1 MKSPTQLNKLINR
14 IKSEGWTYPT
24 EYAYVSDAFARI
36 VIPSGR
42 KGAGTIRTMKQAN
55 DYLIKKYGS
64 EAILFTQEEYDE
76 ELTSLRSVLS
86 DRLTYR
92 DYMRKE
98 RQNMIDIIYDAL
110 EYMGVEYIDVS
121 NISNEQ
127 MKDAIE
133 RASRDTKNDS
143 RGSPQFYEY
152 LMSYLA

>member
-14 IKSEGWTYPT
+14 LKSEGWTYPT

-76 ELTSLRSVLS
+76 ELSSLRSVIS

-92 DYMRKE
+92 NYMRKE
-98 RQNMIDIIYDAL
+98 RQNMIEIIDEAM
-110 EYMGVEYIDVS
+110 EQTGEYIDVRQF
-121 NISNEQ
+121 SNEQ

-133 RASRDTKNDS
+133 NASRDARNDS

>member
-1 MKSPTQLNKLINR
+1 MNSPTQLNKLINR

-24 EYAYVSDAFARI
+24 EYAYISDAFARI

-55 DYLIKKYGS
+55 EYLIKKYGS

-76 ELTSLRSVLS
+76 ELTNLRSALS

-98 RQNMIDIIYDAL
+98 RQNMIEIIEEAMDNTG
-110 EYMGVEYIDVS
+110 EYVDVRS
-121 NISNEQ
+121 ISNEQ

-133 RASRDTKNDS
+133 NASRDAKNDS

>member
-76 ELTSLRSVLS
+76 ELASLRSVLS

-92 DYMRKE
+92 NYMRKE
-98 RQNMIDIIYDAL
+98 RQNMIEIIEEAMEQTGRYVD
-110 EYMGVEYIDVS
+110 YR

-133 RASRDTKNDS
+133 HASRAAKNDS

-152 LMSYLA
+152 LMTYLS

>member
-1 MKSPTQLNKLINR
+1 MKTPTQLNKLINR

-76 ELTSLRSVLS
+76 EFTNLRSALAG
-86 DRLTYR
+86 RLTYSNF
-92 DYMRKE
+92 MREE
-98 RQNMIDIIYDAL
+98 RINMISIIEEAMDKT
-110 EYMGVEYIDVS
+110 GRFIDYR
-121 NISNEQ
+121 NISNEK
-127 MKDAIE
+127 MKEAIE
-133 RASRDTKNDS
+133 NAHRDSINDS

-152 LMSYLA
+152 LLSYLA

>member
-24 EYAYVSDAFARI
+24 EYAYISDAFARLI
-36 VIPSGR
+36 IPSGR

-64 EAILFTQEEYDE
+64 EAILFTQQEYDE
-76 ELTSLRSVLS
+76 ELTNLRSAIS

-92 DYMRKE
+92 TYMRKE
-98 RQNMIDIIYDAL
+98 RQNMIEIIEEAM
-110 EYMGVEYIDVS
+110 EQTGEYIDVRQL
-121 NISNEQ
+121 SNEQ

-133 RASRDTKNDS
+133 NASRDARNDS
-143 RGSPQFYEY
+143 SGSPQFYEY

>member
-55 DYLIKKYGS
+55 EYLIKKYGS
-64 EAILFTQEEYDE
+64 EAILFTQEEYNE
-76 ELTSLRSVLS
+76 ELTNLRSALS
-86 DRLTYR
+86 GSLTYR
-92 DYMRKE
+92 GYMRKE
-98 RQNMIDIIYDAL
+98 RQNMIETIEEAM
-110 EYMGVEYIDVS
+110 EYTGEYVDFQH
-121 NISNEQ
+121 ISNEQ

-133 RASRDTKNDS
+133 NASRYAKNDS
-143 RGSPQFYEY
+143 RGSPTFYEY
-152 LMSYLA
+152 LMAYLA

>member
-14 IKSEGWTYPT
+14 LKSEGWTYPT
-24 EYAYVSDAFARI
+24 EYAYISDAFARI

-42 KGAGTIRTMKQAN
+42 KGAGTIRTMEQAN
-55 DYLIKKYGS
+55 NYLIKKYGS

-76 ELTSLRSVLS
+76 ELTNLRSVLS
-86 DRLTYR
+86 DSLTYR
-92 DYMRKE
+92 DYMHKE
-98 RQNMIDIIYDAL
+98 RQNMIEIIEEAMDNTG
-110 EYMGVEYIDVS
+110 EYVDVR

-133 RASRDTKNDS
+133 RASRDAKNDS

>member
-24 EYAYVSDAFARI
+24 EYAYISDAFARI

-64 EAILFTQEEYDE
+64 DAIIFTQEEYDE
-76 ELTSLRSVLS
+76 ELTNLRSALS

-98 RQNMIDIIYDAL
+98 RQNMIEIIEEAMDKTG
-110 EYMGVEYIDVS
+110 EYVDVRS
-121 NISNEQ
+121 ISNEQ

-133 RASRDTKNDS
+133 NASRDAKNDS

>member
-1 MKSPTQLNKLINR
+1 MTSPTQLNKLINR

-24 EYAYVSDAFARI
+24 EYAYISDAFARI
-36 VIPSGR
+36 IIPSGR

-76 ELTSLRSVLS
+76 ELTNLRSALS

-98 RQNMIDIIYDAL
+98 RKNMIEIIEEAM
-110 EYMGVEYIDVS
+110 EKTGRYIDYR
-121 NISNEQ
+121 NISNEK
-127 MKDAIE
+127 MKEAIE
-133 RASRDTKNDS
+133 SAHRDSIKDS

-152 LMSYLA
+152 LMTYLA

>member
-36 VIPSGR
+36 VVPSGR
-42 KGAGTIRTMKQAN
+42 KGAGTIRTMKQSN

-76 ELTSLRSVLS
+76 ELASLRSVIS

-98 RQNMIDIIYDAL
+98 RQSMIEIIEEAMDNTG
-110 EYMGVEYIDVS
+110 EYVDVQ

-133 RASRDTKNDS
+133 HASRDAKNDS

>member
-1 MKSPTQLNKLINR
+1 MKSPTQLNRLINR
-14 IKSEGWTYPT
+14 LKSEGWIYPT

-42 KGAGTIRTMKQAN
+42 KGSGTIRTMKQAN
-55 DYLIKKYGS
+55 DYLTKKYGS

-76 ELTSLRSVLS
+76 ELASLRSVIS

-92 DYMRKE
+92 NYMRKE
-98 RQNMIDIIYDAL
+98 RQNMIEIIEEAMDNTG
-110 EYMGVEYIDVS
+110 EYVDVR

-133 RASRDTKNDS
+133 HASRDAKNDS

>member
-24 EYAYVSDAFARI
+24 EYAYISDAFARI

-42 KGAGTIRTMKQAN
+42 KGAGTIRTMEQAN

-86 DRLTYR
+86 DRLTYSN
-92 DYMRKE
+92 YMKKE
-98 RQNMIDIIYDAL
+98 RQNMIEIIEEAMDNTG
-110 EYMGVEYIDVS
+110 EYVDVR

-127 MKDAIE
+127 MKEAIE
-133 RASRDTKNDS
+133 RASRDAKNDS

-152 LMSYLA
+152 LMSYLS

>member
-55 DYLIKKYGS
+55 EYLTKKYGS
-64 EAILFTQEEYDE
+64 EAILFTQQEYDE
-76 ELTSLRSVLS
+76 ELTNLRSVIS

-92 DYMRKE
+92 NYMRKE
-98 RQNMIDIIYDAL
+98 RQNMIEIIEEVM
-110 EYMGVEYIDVS
+110 EYTGEYVDLKH
-121 NISNEQ
+121 ISNEQ

-133 RASRDTKNDS
+133 NASRDAKNDS

-152 LMSYLA
+152 LISYLA

>member
-24 EYAYVSDAFARI
+24 EYANVSDAFARI
-36 VIPSGR
+36 VIPTGR

-55 DYLIKKYGS
+55 NYLIKKYGS
-64 EAILFTQEEYDE
+64 DAILFTQEEYDE
-76 ELTSLRSVLS
+76 ELTNLRSVLS

-92 DYMRKE
+92 DYMHKE
-98 RQNMIDIIYDAL
+98 RQNMIEIIEEAMDNTG
-110 EYMGVEYIDVS
+110 EYVDVR

-133 RASRDTKNDS
+133 RASRDAKNDS
-143 RGSPQFYEY
+143 RGSPTFYEY

>member
-1 MKSPTQLNKLINR
+1 MKNPSQLNKLINR

-55 DYLIKKYGS
+55 NYLIKKYGS

-76 ELTSLRSVLS
+76 ELTNLRSVLVG
-86 DRLTYR
+86 RLTYR
-92 DYMRKE
+92 NFMREE
-98 RQNMIDIIYDAL
+98 RINMISIIEEAMDKTGRFVDYR
-110 EYMGVEYIDVS
+110 
-121 NISNEQ
+121 NISNEK
-127 MKDAIE
+127 MKEAIE
-133 RASRDTKNDS
+133 NAHRDSINDS

>member
-24 EYAYVSDAFARI
+24 EYAYISDAFARI

-42 KGAGTIRTMKQAN
+42 KDAGTIRTMKQAN
-55 DYLIKKYGS
+55 DYLTKKYGS

-76 ELTSLRSVLS
+76 ELTNLRSALS

-92 DYMRKE
+92 DYMHKQ
-98 RQNMIDIIYDAL
+98 RQNMIEIIEEAMDKTG
-110 EYMGVEYIDVS
+110 EYVDVR

-133 RASRDTKNDS
+133 SASRDAKNDS

>member
-36 VIPSGR
+36 VVPSGR

-64 EAILFTQEEYDE
+64 EAILFTQEEYDK
-76 ELTSLRSVLS
+76 ELSSLRSVIS

-98 RQNMIDIIYDAL
+98 RQNMIEIIEEAMDNTG
-110 EYMGVEYIDVS
+110 EYVDVR

-133 RASRDTKNDS
+133 NASHDAKNDS

-152 LMSYLA
+152 LMSYLT

>member
-42 KGAGTIRTMKQAN
+42 KGAGNIRTMKQAN

-92 DYMRKE
+92 NYMRKE
-98 RQNMIDIIYDAL
+98 RQNIIEIIEEAMDNTG
-110 EYMGVEYIDVS
+110 EYVDVRS
-121 NISNEQ
+121 ISNEQ

-133 RASRDTKNDS
+133 RASRDAKNDS

>member
-1 MKSPTQLNKLINR
+1 MRSPTQLNKLINR

-42 KGAGTIRTMKQAN
+42 KGAGTIRTMEQAN

-64 EAILFTQEEYDE
+64 EAILFTEEEYDE
-76 ELTSLRSVLS
+76 ELTNLRSVLS
-86 DRLTYR
+86 DSLTYR

-98 RQNMIDIIYDAL
+98 RQNMIEIIEEAMDNT
-110 EYMGVEYIDVS
+110 GEYIDVR

-133 RASRDTKNDS
+133 HASRDAKNDS

-152 LMSYLA
+152 LMAYLA

>member
-24 EYAYVSDAFARI
+24 EYAYISDAFARI

-55 DYLIKKYGS
+55 DYLTKKYGS

-76 ELTSLRSVLS
+76 ELTNLRSALS

-92 DYMRKE
+92 NYMHKE
-98 RQNMIDIIYDAL
+98 RKNMIEIIEEAM
-110 EYMGVEYIDVS
+110 EKTGRYIDYR
-121 NISNEQ
+121 NISNEK
-127 MKDAIE
+127 MKEAIE
-133 RASRDTKNDS
+133 NAHRDSVKDS

-152 LMSYLA
+152 LMTYLA

>member
-1 MKSPTQLNKLINR
+1 MRSPTQLNKLINR

-55 DYLIKKYGS
+55 EYLTKKYGS
-64 EAILFTQEEYDE
+64 EAILFTQQEYDE
-76 ELTSLRSVLS
+76 ELTNLRSVIS

-92 DYMRKE
+92 DYMHKE
-98 RQNMIDIIYDAL
+98 RKNMIEIIEEAMDNTG
-110 EYMGVEYIDVS
+110 EYVDVRS
-121 NISNEQ
+121 ISNEQ

-133 RASRDTKNDS
+133 RASRDAKNDS

>member
-24 EYAYVSDAFARI
+24 EYAYISDAFARI

-42 KGAGTIRTMKQAN
+42 KGAGTIRTMEQAN
-55 DYLIKKYGS
+55 NYLIKKYGS

-76 ELTSLRSVLS
+76 ELTNLRSVLS
-86 DRLTYR
+86 DSITYR

-98 RQNMIDIIYDAL
+98 RKNMIEIIEEAMDNTG
-110 EYMGVEYIDVS
+110 EYVDVQ

-133 RASRDTKNDS
+133 HASRDAKNDS

>member
-1 MKSPTQLNKLINR
+1 MKNPSQLNKLINR

-24 EYAYVSDAFARI
+24 EYAYISDAFARLI
-36 VIPSGR
+36 IPSGR

-76 ELTSLRSVLS
+76 ELASLRSVIS

-92 DYMRKE
+92 NYMRKE
-98 RQNMIDIIYDAL
+98 RQNMIEIIEEAMDNTG
-110 EYMGVEYIDVS
+110 EYVDVR

-133 RASRDTKNDS
+133 HASRDAKNDS

-152 LMSYLA
+152 LMSYLT

>member
-24 EYAYVSDAFARI
+24 EYAYISDAFARI

-55 DYLIKKYGS
+55 EYLTKKYGY
-64 EAILFTQEEYDE
+64 EAILFTQQEYDE
-76 ELTSLRSVLS
+76 ELTNLRSAIS

-92 DYMRKE
+92 NYMRKE
-98 RQNMIDIIYDAL
+98 RQNMIKIIEEAMENTG
-110 EYMGVEYIDVS
+110 EYVDVRH
-121 NISNEQ
+121 ISNEQ

-133 RASRDTKNDS
+133 RASRDAKNDS

>member
-24 EYAYVSDAFARI
+24 EYAYISDAFARI

-76 ELTSLRSVLS
+76 ELTNLRSALS

-92 DYMRKE
+92 NYMHKE
-98 RQNMIDIIYDAL
+98 RQNMIEIIEEAMENTG
-110 EYMGVEYIDVS
+110 EYVDVRH
-121 NISNEQ
+121 ISNEQ

-133 RASRDTKNDS
+133 NASRDAKNDS

>member
-42 KGAGTIRTMKQAN
+42 KGAGTIRTMEQAN
-55 DYLIKKYGS
+55 NYLIKKYGS
-64 EAILFTQEEYDE
+64 EAVLFTQEEYDE
-76 ELTSLRSVLS
+76 ELTNLRSVLS
-86 DRLTYR
+86 DSLTYH

-98 RQNMIDIIYDAL
+98 RQNMIEIIEEAMDNTG
-110 EYMGVEYIDVS
+110 EYVDVR

-133 RASRDTKNDS
+133 RASRDAKNDS
-143 RGSPQFYEY
+143 RGSPTFYEY

>member
-24 EYAYVSDAFARI
+24 EYAYISDAFARI

-42 KGAGTIRTMKQAN
+42 KGSGTIRTMEQAN
-55 DYLIKKYGS
+55 NYLIKKYGS

-76 ELTSLRSVLS
+76 ELTNLRSVLS

-98 RQNMIDIIYDAL
+98 RQSMIEIIEEAMDNTG
-110 EYMGVEYIDVS
+110 EYVDVR

-133 RASRDTKNDS
+133 HASRDAKNDS
-143 RGSPQFYEY
+143 RGSPSFYEY
-152 LMSYLA
+152 LLSYLS

>member
-24 EYAYVSDAFARI
+24 EYAYISDAFARI

-64 EAILFTQEEYDE
+64 EAILFTQEEYNE
-76 ELTSLRSVLS
+76 ELASLRSVIS
-86 DRLTYR
+86 DRLTYHN
-92 DYMRKE
+92 YMRKE
-98 RQNMIDIIYDAL
+98 RQNMIEIIEEAMDNTG
-110 EYMGVEYIDVS
+110 EYVDVRS
-121 NISNEQ
+121 ISNEQ

-133 RASRDTKNDS
+133 HASRDAKNDS

-152 LMSYLA
+152 LMSYLE

>member
-1 MKSPTQLNKLINR
+1 MKSPAQLNKLINR

-24 EYAYVSDAFARI
+24 EYAYISDAFARI
-36 VIPSGR
+36 VIPTGR
-42 KGAGTIRTMKQAN
+42 KGAGTIRTMKEAN

-64 EAILFTQEEYDE
+64 QAILFTQQEYDE
-76 ELTSLRSVLS
+76 EFTNLRSAIS

-92 DYMRKE
+92 NYMRKE
-98 RQNMIDIIYDAL
+98 RQSMIEIIEEAMDNTG
-110 EYMGVEYIDVS
+110 EYVDVR

-133 RASRDTKNDS
+133 HASRDAKNDS

>member
-24 EYAYVSDAFARI
+24 EYAYISDAFARLI
-36 VIPSGR
+36 IPSGR

-64 EAILFTQEEYDE
+64 EAILFTQQEYDE
-76 ELTSLRSVLS
+76 ELTNLRSALAG
-86 DRLTYR
+86 RLTYR
-92 DYMRKE
+92 NFMREE
-98 RQNMIDIIYDAL
+98 RINMISIIEEAMDKTGRFVDYR
-110 EYMGVEYIDVS
+110 
-121 NISNEQ
+121 NISNEK
-127 MKDAIE
+127 MKEAIKN
-133 RASRDTKNDS
+133 AHRDSINDS

>member
-14 IKSEGWTYPT
+14 LKSEGWSYPT
-24 EYAYVSDAFARI
+24 EYAYVSDAFARL

-76 ELTSLRSVLS
+76 ELASLRSVIS

-92 DYMRKE
+92 NYMRKE
-98 RQNMIDIIYDAL
+98 RQNMIEIIEEAMDNTG
-110 EYMGVEYIDVS
+110 EYVDVRS
-121 NISNEQ
+121 ISNEQ

-133 RASRDTKNDS
+133 RASRDAKNDS

>member
-55 DYLIKKYGS
+55 NYLIKKYGS

-76 ELTSLRSVLS
+76 ELTNLRSVLVG
-86 DRLTYR
+86 RLTYR
-92 DYMRKE
+92 NFMREE
-98 RQNMIDIIYDAL
+98 RINMISIIEEAMDKTGRFVDYR
-110 EYMGVEYIDVS
+110 
-121 NISNEQ
+121 NISNEK
-127 MKDAIE
+127 MKEAIE
-133 RASRDTKNDS
+133 SSHRDSINDS

-152 LMSYLA
+152 LMTYLA